1 MNTKK
6 VEKNQWAE
14 EPLLSTFKF
23 IDEKWLNMTS
33 FLARIAS
40 DTLLIYLL
48 QFLFFK
54 VASFA

>member
-14 EPLLSTFKF
+14 EPLSTFKF